1 MTDLD
6 NKAENKEPRLYHYTN
21 LETLALILK
30 NRTIRFTPLDKLDDP
45 QEKETS
51 DVPNIGRFFY
61 ASCWTASKTE
71 SIPMWNMYA
80 SLDKGVRLSLPLLPF
95 LTRGDY
101 LRFDSAP
108 VPLFVTED
116 IAGQF
121 DVKVPIPGEAIPTAG
136 LLSCNKVEYT
146 NKSELLYPRLLD
158 RNRGKYYLDKTIF
171 GKYKNLHWQFQK
183 EYRYLVD
190 ATYWMTIKTDRP
202 DLEIVERREQMLAG
216 VPLEMPSYIDISLAP
231 DAFDQIEVTFSPK
244 MSVGN
249 RLLALAL
256 LEKYPEIIVT
266 NSQLSGLL

>member
-1 MTDLD
+1 MTDLN
-6 NKAENKEPRLYHYTN
+6 NKDEIEDRRLYHYTN

-30 NRTIRFTPLDKLDDP
+30 NRTIRFAPLDKLDDP

-51 DVPNIGRFFY
+51 DVPNIGRYFFV
-61 ASCWTASKTE
+61 SCWTASKTE

-95 LTRGDY
+95 LAREDY

-116 IAGQF
+116 IAGKF
-121 DVKVPIPGEAIPTAG
+121 DVKVPIPGEAMPAVG
-136 LLSCNKVEYT
+136 LLSCTKVEYT
-146 NKSELLYPRLLD
+146 NKSELLYPRLME
-158 RNRGKYYLDKTIF
+158 RNRGKHYLDKTIF

-190 ATYWMTIKTDRP
+190 ATDWMTIKTDRP
-202 DLEIVERREQMLAG
+202 DLEIAERREHMLAG
-216 VPLEMPSYIDISLAP
+216 IPLEMPSYIDISLAP
-231 DAFDQIEVTFSPK
+231 EAFDQIEVTFSPK

-249 RLLALAL
+249 RLLASAL

-266 NSQLSGLL
+266 NSQLTGLL